1 MAEMSIHDLSS
12 DRQSL
17 TRRTFVGAGA
27 LAIVGSLAGCLARG
41 FSRRDEV
48 SEAVTKTFAPAD
60 VRELRVI
67 NAIGDVTVRALDT
80 DGIDVRVLK
89 RSVAGMQGLDDI
101 TVRIGVENGVLTVE
115 TSLDDDARWFT
126 RSSPGTDVS
135 ITVPRGSTG
144 PVVSSVGS
152 QLGDVSLFDTR
163 GDTVARTELGDVT
176 AARVDGYLTLE
187 SELGTVLAS
196 DVRGLDRVHTELG
209 EIKVDL
215 LDLRTDVEIGTEL
228 GEVVVGVAETLD
240 LDVMAESD
248 GGVDSD
254 LPLTGVQSARGQFS
268 GRLNAGG
275 HRLHVFSDM
284 GDVSLRTIRDH
295 VVA

>member
-1 MAEMSIHDLSS
+1 
-12 DRQSL
+12 L
-17 TRRTFVGAGA
+17 TRRAFVGAGT
-27 LAIVGSLAGCLARG
+27 LAVVGSLAGCLGRG
-41 FSRRDEV
+41 FSRQGEV
-48 SEAVTKTFAPAD
+48 TEAVTETFAPAD
-60 VRELRVI
+60 VRELQVI

-80 DGIDVRVLK
+80 DGVDVRVLK
-89 RSVAGMQGLDDI
+89 RSVAGVQGLDDI
-101 TVRIGVENGVLTVE
+101 TVRIGVENGVLTVA
-115 TSLDDDARWFT
+115 TSLADDTRWLT

-144 PVVSSVGS
+144 PVISSVGS

-187 SELGTVLAS
+187 SELGTILAS
-196 DVRGLDRVHTELG
+196 DVRGLDRVHTALG

-215 LDLRTDVEIGTEL
+215 LGLRTDVEIGTEL

-254 LPLTGVQSARGQFS
+254 LPLTGVESALGRFS

-275 HRLHVFSDM
+275 HRLHVFSDL
-284 GDVSLRTIRDH
+284 GDVSLRTIRDD

>member
-27 LAIVGSLAGCLARG
+27 LAIVGSLAGCLGRG
-41 FSRRDEV
+41 FSRQDEV
-48 SEAVTKTFAPAD
+48 TEAVTKTFAPAD

-89 RSVAGMQGLDDI
+89 RSVAGVQGLDDI
-101 TVRIGVENGVLTVE
+101 TVRIGVENGVLTVA
-115 TSLDDDARWFT
+115 TNLADDTRWFT

-144 PVVSSVGS
+144 PIVSSVGS

-215 LDLRTDVEIGTEL
+215 LDLRTDIEIGTEL

-254 LPLTGVQSARGQFS
+254 LPLTGVQSARGRFS
-268 GRLNAGG
+268 GRRNAGG

-284 GDVSLRTIRDH
+284 GDVSLRTIRDD